1 MNAPVTKNEL
11 REAVSEG
18 FRDAISDPA
27 FWDAAMTAI
36 QSRAQQEAG
45 GWLLGGV
52 KKFLQ
57 KAAWILVIGLGL
69 YLVGGWAALVA
80 FIKANS

>member
-1 MNAPVTKNEL
+1 MGDQVTKNEL
-11 REAVSEG
+11 RDAVADG

-57 KAAWILVIGLGL
+57 KVAWILVIGLGV

-80 FIKANS
+80 FFKANS